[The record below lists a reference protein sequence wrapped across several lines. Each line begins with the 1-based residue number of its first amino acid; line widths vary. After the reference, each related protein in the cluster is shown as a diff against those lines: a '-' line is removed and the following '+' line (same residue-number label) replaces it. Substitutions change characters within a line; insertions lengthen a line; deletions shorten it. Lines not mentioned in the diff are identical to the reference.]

1 MYFSICEACIFSQ
14 GVHFLQNKFS
24 HLRCPFSVD
33 FGLIFGSVISEK
45 DTRHIPNS
53 CSFIFFISVI
63 DYSV

>member
-1 MYFSICEACIFSQ
+1 MYFLICEVCIFSQ
-14 GVHFLQNKFS
+14 GVHFLKNIFC

-33 FGLIFGSVISEK
+33 FGPIFGSVISEK

-53 CSFIFFISVI
+53 YSFIFLISVI